1 MYEPKGGMYTNQT
14 VKFPC
19 RSIQVNR
26 YQMILREIGG
36 NSTWIEPIKN
46 KTEGGLILD
55 RRRSLEQMKAQ
66 GVVPNHQVLYN

>member
-1 MYEPKGGMYTNQT
+1 
-14 VKFPC
+14 
-19 RSIQVNR
+19 
-26 YQMILREIGG
+26 MILREIGG

-66 GVVPNHQVLYN
+66 GVLPNHQVLYN